1 MVTWVHVNT
10 KEVTH
15 MAGPQA
21 VAITL
26 SQTQQEILERL
37 LRRDKTAQG
46 LAQRIQIVLH
56 AATGMDNMRI
66 AKKLGHQRRTVIRW
80 RGRWAQAAE
89 GLATAEA
96 ESVSAKEL
104 ETLIV
109 GLFADAPRPGAP
121 VKFAAEQVAQI
132 VATACEAPA
141 DSGCPVTHWT
151 PTELRLEVLKRGI
164 VEEISARSVGRFLK
178 GERPQAAVES
188 LLAEQSA
195 SRVDALR

>member
-1 MVTWVHVNT
+1 MSAQ
-10 KEVTH
+10 EVPQ

-26 SQTQQEILERL
+26 SQTQREILERL
-37 LRRDKTAQG
+37 LRRDKTPQG

-56 AATGMDNMRI
+56 AATGMGNVQI
-66 AKKLGHQRRTVIRW
+66 AAKLGHQRRTVIRW
-80 RGRWAQAAE
+80 RGRWAQAAA

-96 ESVSAKEL
+96 EQVSAKEM

-132 VATACEAPA
+132 VATACEAPT

-151 PTELRLEVLKRGI
+151 PTELRLEVLKRGL

-178 GERPQAAVES
+178 GERPQAAPES

-195 SRVDALR
+195 FRADAL